1 MGYYVY
7 TKFCGYIAMII
18 VLKATLTEAKQ
29 QALAS
34 RLESLGFYTRLVS
47 QYGKLLLSVDGPGVE
62 KLNKEVSG
70 WQDVE
75 EVIEGHLSYYL
86 ASRKCHK
93 KSSVIRVG
101 KGENQVSFGD
111 NKIALIAGPCAIE
124 SAESAFSIA
133 EKVKEAGAKVFRS
146 MLFKPRSS
154 PYAFQGLGKAGI
166 EIIDEIKK
174 QTGLLLVTE
183 VREPAEA
190 DMVADHVDIL
200 QIGTRN
206 MANFQFLKYI
216 GQMNKPIILKRGMGA
231 SIEEMLCAA
240 EYILSYGNPNVILCE
255 RGIRTFEQYTRFSLD
270 IEAVPA
276 VKELSHLPIIVD
288 PSHASGKSSLVA
300 PLTLAGIAAGAD
312 GVILEVHEHPEKAFS
327 DGTQSITPSQ
337 LSDLIAQSQK
347 IAKAV
352 GRDF

>member
-1 MGYYVY
+1 
-7 TKFCGYIAMII
+7 MII

-133 EKVKEAGAKVFRS
+133 KKVKEAGAKVFRS

-174 QTGLLLVTE
+174 QMGLLLVTE

-288 PSHASGKSSLVA
+288 PSHA
-300 PLTLAGIAAGAD
+300 TGIARMVPPMALAAAACESD
-312 GVILEVHEHPEKAFS
+312 GLIIEVHNDPPHALC
-327 DGTQSITPSQ
+327 DGAQSIRP
-337 LSDLIAQSQK
+337 DEF
-347 IAKAV
+347 AKLAEKLRTV
-352 GRDF
+352 REAIK